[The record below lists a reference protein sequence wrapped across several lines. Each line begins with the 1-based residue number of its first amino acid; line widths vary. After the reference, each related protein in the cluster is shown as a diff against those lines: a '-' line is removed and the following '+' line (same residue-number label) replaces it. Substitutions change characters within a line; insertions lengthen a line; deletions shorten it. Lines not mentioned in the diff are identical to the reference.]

1 MGEFRLFYIMKW
13 TLFKAFREGQFIRCF
28 RRINSR
34 LPLFKRAGHI
44 TYKMP
49 RNVTV
54 AWQILSMWR
63 SKQNRLS
70 RCAEL
75 SSNVVHCFYTATVI
89 TVGIGDMP
97 YAVHTTVYE
106 CYFQLK
112 PVVYVSLIE
121 EAAVAEFSILLL
133 LRSQPIAQN
142 LAEMAHSGADSF
154 FHKHI
159 SAVSETAAIVTKT
172 KKAFF

>member
-1 MGEFRLFYIMKW
+1 M
-13 TLFKAFREGQFIRCF
+13 
-28 RRINSR
+28 
-34 LPLFKRAGHI
+34 
-44 TYKMP
+44 
-49 RNVTV
+49 
-54 AWQILSMWR
+54 
-63 SKQNRLS
+63 
-70 RCAEL
+70 
-75 SSNVVHCFYTATVI
+75 VHCFYTATVI
-89 TVGIGDMP
+89 TVGIGDTP

-142 LAEMAHSGADSF
+142 LGKMAHSGADSF

-159 SAVSETAAIVTKT
+159 SAVSETSAIVTKT
-172 KKAFF
+172 KKALF